1 METKKIKRNFN
12 IKEFLIDKGLILV
25 ILALIAYIIIRE
37 PSFLSIRSFTNIMT
51 QASTKLIMSLGVGGL
66 IILAG
71 TDLSSGRILGLT
83 AAVSVALLQSA
94 SHAQKYFPNLPE
106 MPIIVGLIAAVV
118 VGALFG
124 LFNGFGVAKL
134 KLHAFIATLGTQLI
148 AYSLLQA
155 FISASPWGAQPL
167 TGFRPLYREL
177 VVGSLKLG
185 SIEIPYLIFY
195 ALIACAVM
203 WFIWNKTVLGK
214 NMYAIGG
221 NKEAAEVSGINVD
234 RNIMILFMIAGI
246 MYGIAG
252 FLEAP
257 RIGNANI
264 VTGTNYDLDAIA
276 ACVIGGVSFSGGV
289 GKISGIMLGTL
300 LLQIINYGL
309 VFINVHSYW
318 ILFIK
323 GALIIAAVALDSRKY
338 IQKR

>member
-1 METKKIKRNFN
+1 MENVQEKKRFDL
-12 IKEFLIDKGLILV
+12 KEFLIDNGLIIV
-25 ILALIAYIIIRE
+25 ILLLIGYIIIKE
-37 PSFLSIRSFTNIMT
+37 PSFLSVANVINMLS

-71 TDLSSGRILGLT
+71 TDLSSGRILGMT
-83 AAVSVALLQSA
+83 AAVSTAILQSA
-94 SHAQKYFPNLPE
+94 THAQKYFPNLPE
-106 MPIIVGLIAAVV
+106 MNILVGLLAAVL

-167 TGFRPLYREL
+167 SGFKESYRNL
-177 VVGSLKLG
+177 VVGRLNLG
-185 SIEIPYLIFY
+185 FVEIPYLVIY
-195 ALIACAVM
+195 SLLACIIM
-203 WFIWNKTVLGK
+203 WIVWNKTELGK

-221 NKEAAEVSGINVD
+221 NPEAAQVSGINVE
-234 RNIMILFMIAGI
+234 RNIIYLFIIAGI

-264 VTGTNYDLDAIA
+264 DTGTNYDLDAIA

-289 GKISGIMLGTL
+289 GKISGIVLGTV
-300 LLQIINYGL
+300 LLQVINYGL
-309 VFINVHSYW
+309 VFIGLHSYW
-318 ILFIK
+318 ILLIK

-338 IQKR
+338 LQKK

>member
-1 METKKIKRNFN
+1 MENVQAKKKFN
-12 IKEFLIDKGLILV
+12 IKEFLIDNGLIIV
-25 ILALIAYIIIRE
+25 ILLLIAYIIYKE
-37 PSFLSIRSFTNIMT
+37 PSFLSVANIINMLS

-71 TDLSSGRILGLT
+71 TDLSSGRILGMT
-83 AAVSVALLQSA
+83 AAVSTAILQA
-94 SHAQKYFPNLPE
+94 ATHAQKYFPNLPE
-106 MPIIVGLIAAVV
+106 MNIFVGLLAAVL
-118 VGALFG
+118 VGGLFG

-167 TGFRPLYREL
+167 SGFKESYRNL
-177 VVGSLKLG
+177 VVGRLNLG
-185 SIEIPYLIFY
+185 FIDIPYLVIY
-195 ALIACAVM
+195 SLLACLIM
-203 WFIWNKTVLGK
+203 WVVWNKTELGK

-221 NKEAAEVSGINVD
+221 NPEAAQVSGINVE
-234 RNIMILFMIAGI
+234 RNIIYLFIIAGI

-264 VTGTNYDLDAIA
+264 DTGTNYDLDAIA

-289 GKISGIMLGTL
+289 GKISGIILGTV
-300 LLQIINYGL
+300 LLQVINYGL
-309 VFINVHSYW
+309 VFIGLHSYW
-318 ILFIK
+318 ILLIK

-338 IQKR
+338 LQKK

>member
-1 METKKIKRNFN
+1 MENVLEKKKFN
-12 IKEFLIDKGLILV
+12 IKEFLIDNGLIIV
-25 ILALIAYIIIRE
+25 ILLLIGYIIYRE
-37 PSFLSIRSFTNIMT
+37 PSFLSIGNVINMLS

-71 TDLSSGRILGLT
+71 TDLSSGRILGMT
-83 AAVSVALLQSA
+83 AAVSTAILQA
-94 SHAQKYFPNLPE
+94 ATHTQKYFPNLPE
-106 MPIIVGLIAAVV
+106 MNILVGLLAAVL

-124 LFNGFGVAKL
+124 AFNGFGVAKL

-167 TGFRPLYREL
+167 SGFKESYRNL
-177 VVGSLKLG
+177 VVGRLNLG
-185 SIEIPYLIFY
+185 FIELPYLVIY
-195 ALIACAVM
+195 SLLACVIM
-203 WFIWNKTVLGK
+203 WVVWNKTELGK

-221 NKEAAEVSGINVD
+221 NPEAAQVSGINVE
-234 RNIMILFMIAGI
+234 RNIIYLFIIAGI

-264 VTGTNYDLDAIA
+264 DTGTNYDLDAIA

-289 GKISGIMLGTL
+289 GKISGIVLGTV
-300 LLQIINYGL
+300 LLQVINYGL
-309 VFINVHSYW
+309 VFIGLHSYW
-318 ILFIK
+318 ILLIK
-323 GALIIAAVALDSRKY
+323 GALIIAAVAIDSRKY
-338 IQKR
+338 LQKK

>member
-1 METKKIKRNFN
+1 MEQVQQKKKFNF
-12 IKEFLIDKGLILV
+12 KEFLIDKGLILV
-25 ILALIAYIIIRE
+25 ILALILYIIIRE
-37 PSFLSIRSFTNIMT
+37 PSFLSLRNVINMLN

-83 AAVSVALLQSA
+83 AAVSTALLQA
-94 SHAQKYFPNLPE
+94 GDLAQKYFPNLGE
-106 MPIIVGLIAAVV
+106 LPIIVGFLAAIL
-118 VGALFG
+118 VGGLFG
-124 LFNGFGVAKL
+124 LLNGFGVAKL

-155 FISASPWGAQPL
+155 FIAASPWGAQPL
-167 TGFRPLYREL
+167 TGFKESYRNF
-177 VVGSLKLG
+177 VVGNIQIG
-185 SIEIPYLIFY
+185 SFELPYLVIY
-195 ALIACAVM
+195 AMIACAVM
-203 WFIWNKTVLGK
+203 WVVWNKTVLGK

-234 RNIMILFMIAGI
+234 KNIMIIFLIAGV

-276 ACVIGGVSFSGGV
+276 ACVIGGVSFSGGI
-289 GKISGIMLGTL
+289 GKISGIILGTL
-300 LLQIINYGL
+300 LLQVINYGL
-309 VFINVHSYW
+309 VYIGVSSYW

-338 IQKR
+338 LQKK

>member
-1 METKKIKRNFN
+1 MDNVIQKKRFN
-12 IKEFLIDKGLILV
+12 IREFLIDNGLIIV
-25 ILALIAYIIIRE
+25 ILLLIAYIIYKE
-37 PSFLSIRSFTNIMT
+37 PSFLSIGNIINMLS

-71 TDLSSGRILGLT
+71 TDLSSGRILGMT
-83 AAVSVALLQSA
+83 AAVSTAILQA
-94 SHAQKYFPNLPE
+94 GTHAQKYFPNLPE
-106 MPIIVGLIAAVV
+106 MNILVGLFAAIL
-118 VGALFG
+118 VGGLFG

-167 TGFRPLYREL
+167 SGFKLSYRNL
-177 VVGSLKLG
+177 VVGRLNLG
-185 SIEIPYLIFY
+185 FIDLPYLVIY
-195 ALIACAVM
+195 SLLACLIM
-203 WFIWNKTVLGK
+203 WVVWNKTELGK

-221 NKEAAEVSGINVD
+221 NPEAAQVSGINVE
-234 RNIMILFMIAGI
+234 RNIIYLFIIAGI

-264 VTGTNYDLDAIA
+264 DTGTNYDLDAIA

-289 GKISGIMLGTL
+289 GKISGIILGTV
-300 LLQIINYGL
+300 LLQVINYGL
-309 VFINVHSYW
+309 VFIGLHSYW
-318 ILFIK
+318 ILLIK

-338 IQKR
+338 LQKK